1 MARRHSVFGLQN
13 CSQIAHAGLLPTP
26 AQSPNGDASVPDYY
40 RLAVRPGLHFF
51 IGHQNRGASMTPAAV
66 PTVFVIDDDDL
77 VRASIEGMLKSVGL
91 RSETFGTAQ
100 EFLHSKRADGPSC
113 LVLDVR
119 LPGISGLD
127 FQHEL
132 AHAGIRIPIIFIT
145 GHGDIPMTVKAM
157 KSGAVEFLTK
167 PFRDQDLLD
176 AIHQALDRDR
186 VMRQQQNEL
195 GELRKRYELLT
206 TREREVMGLVVSGM
220 LNKQIA
226 FDLGTSEITVKIQ
239 RGHVMR
245 KMQAESLADLVRMA
259 AKLELP
265 AGKK

>member
-1 MARRHSVFGLQN
+1 VTSA
-13 CSQIAHAGLLPTP
+13 I
-26 AQSPNGDASVPDYY
+26 
-40 RLAVRPGLHFF
+40 
-51 IGHQNRGASMTPAAV
+51 AAV
-66 PTVFVIDDDDL
+66 VFIVDDDAHI
-77 VRASIEGMLKSVGL
+77 RAAIQGLLKSVGL
-91 RSETFGTAQ
+91 PSEAFGTAQ
-100 EFLHSKRADGPSC
+100 EFLRSKRPETPSC

-119 LPGISGLD
+119 LPGVNGLD
-127 FQHEL
+127 FQRQL
-132 AHAGIRIPIIFIT
+132 ADEGVHIPIIFIT

-186 VMRQQQNEL
+186 LRREQQCKLADLQ
-195 GELRKRYELLT
+195 KCYESLT
-206 TREREVMGLVVSGM
+206 AREREVMVMVVSGM

-226 FDLGTSEITVKIQ
+226 SELGTSEITVKVH

-245 KMQAESLADLVRMA
+245 KMEAESLAELVRMA
-259 AKLELP
+259 EKLELP